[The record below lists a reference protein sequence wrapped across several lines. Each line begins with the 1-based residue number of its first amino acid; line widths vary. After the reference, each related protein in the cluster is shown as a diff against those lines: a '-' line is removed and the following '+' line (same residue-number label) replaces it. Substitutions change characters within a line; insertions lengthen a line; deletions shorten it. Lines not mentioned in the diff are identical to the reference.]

1 MTGQTWDI
9 LLNASKANVEW
20 HHEQVQSAVAKLA
33 EAIAADEALRAAHK
47 AATTFVIVRAS
58 A

>member
-9 LLNASKANVEW
+9 LLDASKANVEW
-20 HHEQVQSAVAKLA
+20 HHEQMLAAMAQLA
-33 EAIAADEALRAAHK
+33 EAIVADEALRSAHE
-47 AATTFVIVRAS
+47 AATAFVIVRAS